1 MGKYTFSRAIETTT
15 EFNSDYGPND
25 QTNLAAERGLSSFDQ
40 RHKVVVAGVI
50 QSPWQGRILSGFE
63 LAPIFRYN
71 SSHPFNL
78 LAGTNV
84 NNDRHSTTDRPPGV
98 GRNTGAGPNSV
109 SFDTRSSWQV
119 TVAEKSTL
127 QVMLA
132 GFTPFHH
139 TTFAT
144 LP

>member
-1 MGKYTFSRAIETTT
+1 LAFIGNYTFSKAIDTTT
-15 EFNSDYGPND
+15 DFNSDYGPND

-40 RHKVVVAGVI
+40 RHKVVLAGVI

-84 NNDRHSTTDRPPGV
+84 NNDRIAPQI
-98 GRNTGAGPNSV
+98 GRRVLDATPALAPITSV
-109 SFDTRSSWQV
+109 LTRV
-119 TVAEKSTL
+119 
-127 QVMLA
+127 
-132 GFTPFHH
+132 
-139 TTFAT
+139 
-144 LP
+144 